1 MIDLTDKKRQLSN
14 FKAVMFDKTLSMFD
28 WEGLPESLP
37 EVELEK
43 LLQLNG
49 FAVIAKYEGKLYAFD
64 AGFKGQNVY
73 NRPTH
78 AIISNPALN
87 FNATL
92 ELDKDCVLVK
102 NDDMQKGLTS
112 VYDKYGQLLIE
123 NEITMLINDYNK
135 RIPFTIS
142 ASDDATIA
150 SAKAYLQKIID
161 GSIGVIG
168 ENKLFKS
175 LNINQAATT
184 SVTDFAD
191 LYGYHQFLT
200 AELNNLI
207 GLATNNN
214 MKRER
219 LTTNEIEVNK
229 NASYPFTDNMLRN
242 RQTAVDKINELFGT
256 DIKVEYSSIWRSN
269 NEGTDNSTNN
279 DSDHDQSDPGS
290 FAEST
295 EVATQPEQSDQ
306 PTNITQPN
314 IEPDNQQ
321 VTGSVKDDDNDDHD
335 KQHENERETDR
346 DSDNR
351 VDDDDDKKGGAK

>member
-14 FKAVMFDKTLSMFD
+14 FKAVMFDKTLSMFVWD
-28 WEGLPESLP
+28 GLPGSLP
-37 EVELEK
+37 AVELEK

-49 FAVIAKYEGKLYAFD
+49 FAVIAKYKGELYAFN

-92 ELDKDCVLVK
+92 ELDKDCVLIK
-102 NDDMQKGLTS
+102 NDDMQQGLTK
-112 VYDKYGQLLIE
+112 VYDKYGQMLIE

-175 LNINQAATT
+175 LNINQAAAT

-242 RQTAVDKINELFGT
+242 RQTAVDKINELFDT
-256 DIKVEYSSIWRSN
+256 DIKVNYSSIWGST
-269 NEGTDNSTNN
+269 NEGIDITTDN
-279 DSDHDQSDPGS
+279 DRDHDQSDTGS
-290 FAEST
+290 VTEST
-295 EVATQPEQSDQ
+295 EGTTQSEPSDQ
-306 PTNITQPN
+306 PTNITQP
-314 IEPDNQQ
+314 ETESDNQQ
-321 VTGSVKDDDNDDHD
+321 VTGTLKDDTNANTEQPTD
-335 KQHENERETDR
+335 ERENGS

-351 VDDDDDKKGGAK
+351 VDDDDDKKGGVK

>member
-14 FKAVMFDKTLSMFD
+14 FKAIMFDKTLSMFV
-28 WEGLPESLP
+28 WNGLPDSIP
-37 EVELEK
+37 AVELEK

-78 AIISNPALN
+78 AIINNPALH
-87 FNATL
+87 FSATL
-92 ELDKDCVLVK
+92 EIDKDCVLIK

-142 ASDDATIA
+142 ASDDTTIA
-150 SAKAYLQKIID
+150 SAKTYLQKIID

-242 RQTAVDKINELFGT
+242 RQTAVDKINKLFDT
-256 DIKVEYSSIWRSN
+256 DIKVEYSSIWGST
-269 NEGTDNSTNN
+269 NEGTGITNN
-279 DSDHDQSDPGS
+279 NGSGHDQSDTGS

-295 EVATQPEQSDQ
+295 EGATQSEPSDQ
-306 PTNITQPN
+306 PTNITQPKAKS
-314 IEPDNQQ
+314 DNRQ
-321 VTGSVKDDDNDDHD
+321 VTGSLKDDSNADTEQLTD
-335 KQHENERETDR
+335 ERETDR
-346 DSDNR
+346 DTTNSDN
-351 VDDDDDKKGGAK
+351 DDDDKRR

>member
-14 FKAVMFDKTLSMFD
+14 FKAIMFDKTLSMFVWD
-28 WEGLPESLP
+28 GLPDSLP
-37 EVELEK
+37 AVELEK

-49 FAVIAKYEGKLYAFD
+49 FAVIAKYKGDLYAFD
-64 AGFKGQNVY
+64 AGFKGQNAY

-92 ELDKDCVLVK
+92 ELDKDCVLIK

-175 LNINQAATT
+175 LNINQASTT
-184 SVTDFAD
+184 SVTDFSD

-242 RQTAVDKINELFGT
+242 RQTAVDKINKLFDT
-256 DIKVEYSSIWRSN
+256 DIKVEYSSIWGSN
-269 NEGTDNSTNN
+269 NGDSNSGDNVGSA
-279 DSDHDQSDPGS
+279 DQSDSGS
-290 FAEST
+290 ITEST
-295 EVATQPEQSDQ
+295 ESATQSEQSDKPIDQ
-306 PTNITQPN
+306 PQPE
-314 IEPDNQQ
+314 IEPDHKQ
-321 VTGSVKDDDNDDHD
+321 VTGSLSNDDNATDQ
-335 KQHENERETDR
+335 QHENERETDR
-346 DSDNR
+346 DSDNGT
-351 VDDDDDKKGGAK
+351 DDDDDKKR

>member
-37 EVELEK
+37 GVELEK

-78 AIISNPALN
+78 AIISNPALK

-92 ELDKDCVLVK
+92 ELDKDCVLIK
-102 NDDMQKGLTS
+102 NDDMQQGLTKI
-112 VYDKYGQLLIE
+112 YDKYGQMLIE

-175 LNINQAATT
+175 LNINQASTT

-242 RQTAVDKINELFGT
+242 RQSAVDKINKLFDT
-256 DIKVEYSSIWRSN
+256 DIKVEYSSIWGST
-269 NEGTDNSTNN
+269 NEETDITNNN
-279 DSDHDQSDPGS
+279 DSDHDQSDTGS

-295 EVATQPEQSDQ
+295 EGVTQSEPSDQ
-306 PTNITQPN
+306 PTNNTQPK
-314 IEPDNQQ
+314 IEPDNRQA
-321 VTGSVKDDDNDDHD
+321 TGSVKDDDNANDQ
-335 KQHENERETDR
+335 QHENERETDR

-351 VDDDDDKKGGAK
+351 VDDDDDKKGGEK

>member
-1 MIDLTDKKRQLSN
+1 MIDLTDKKRQLSS
-14 FKAVMFDKTLSMFD
+14 FKAIMFDKTLSMFD
-28 WEGLPESLP
+28 WDGLPGTLP
-37 EVELEK
+37 AVELEK

-49 FAVIAKYEGKLYAFD
+49 FAVIAKYQGDLYAFD
-64 AGFKGQNVY
+64 AGFKGQNAY

-78 AIISNPALN
+78 AIINNPALK

-92 ELDKDCVLVK
+92 ELDKDCVLIK

-112 VYDKYGQLLIE
+112 VYDKYGQMLIE

-142 ASDDATIA
+142 ASDDSTIA

-229 NASYPFTDNMLRN
+229 NASYPFTDNMLKN
-242 RQTAVDKINELFGT
+242 RKTAVDKINKLFDT
-256 DIKVEYSSIWRSN
+256 DIKVEYSSIWGSN
-269 NEGTDNSTNN
+269 NANVDSSNN
-279 DSDHDQSDPGS
+279 GSDFDQSDTGS

-295 EVATQPEQSDQ
+295 EGATQSEPSDQ
-306 PTNITQPN
+306 PTNITQPK
-314 IEPDNQQ
+314 IESDNQQ
-321 VTGSVKDDDNDDHD
+321 VTGSVKDDSNANTEQPTD
-335 KQHENERETDR
+335 ERENSSN
-346 DSDNR
+346 SDNR
-351 VDDDDDKKGGAK
+351 VDDDDDKKGGEK

>member
-37 EVELEK
+37 GVELEK

-64 AGFKGQNVY
+64 AGFKGQNAY

-78 AIISNPALN
+78 AIINNPALH
-87 FNATL
+87 FSATL
-92 ELDKDCVLVK
+92 EIDKDCVLIK
-102 NDDMQKGLTS
+102 NDDMQQGLTK
-112 VYDKYGQLLIE
+112 VYDKYGQMLIE

-242 RQTAVDKINELFGT
+242 RQTAVDKINKLFDT
-256 DIKVEYSSIWRSN
+256 DINVEFSSIWGST
-269 NEGTDNSTNN
+269 NERINSTADN
-279 DSDHDQSDPGS
+279 DSDHDQPDSGS
-290 FAEST
+290 FAES
-295 EVATQPEQSDQ
+295 EESVTQSEQSDKPVDQ
-306 PTNITQPN
+306 PQSKV
-314 IEPDNQQ
+314 ESDNQQ
-321 VTGSVKDDDNDDHD
+321 ATGTLKDDTNANTEQPTD
-335 KQHENERETDR
+335 ERENSS

-351 VDDDDDKKGGAK
+351 DNDDDDKKGGAK

>member
-37 EVELEK
+37 AVELEK

-49 FAVIAKYEGKLYAFD
+49 FAVIAEYEGKLYAFN

-78 AIISNPALN
+78 AIINNPALH
-87 FNATL
+87 FSATL
-92 ELDKDCVLVK
+92 ELDKDCVLIK
-102 NDDMQKGLTS
+102 NDDMQQGLTR
-112 VYDKYGQLLIE
+112 VYDKYGQMLIE

-142 ASDDATIA
+142 ASDDSTIA

-175 LNINQAATT
+175 LNINQASTT

-242 RQTAVDKINELFGT
+242 RQTAVDKINELFDT
-256 DIKVEYSSIWRSN
+256 DIKVEYSSIWGSN
-269 NEGTDNSTNN
+269 NGAVDSSNN
-279 DSDHDQSDPGS
+279 DSDSNQSDSGS

-295 EVATQPEQSDQ
+295 EGPTQSEQGNQSTNQ
-306 PTNITQPN
+306 PQPK

-321 VTGSVKDDDNDDHD
+321 VTGNVDNVDDNHD
-335 KQHENERETDR
+335 KQHENERKTDR
-346 DSDNR
+346 DTTNSDN
-351 VDDDDDKKGGAK
+351 DDDDKKGGEK

>member
-14 FKAVMFDKTLSMFD
+14 FKAVMFDKTLTMFD

-37 EVELEK
+37 AVELEK

-78 AIISNPALN
+78 AIINNPALH
-87 FNATL
+87 FSATL
-92 ELDKDCVLVK
+92 ELDKDCVLIK
-102 NDDMQKGLTS
+102 NDDMQQGLTK

-242 RQTAVDKINELFGT
+242 RQTAVTKINELFDT
-256 DIKVEYSSIWRSN
+256 DIKVEYSSIWGSN
-269 NEGTDNSTNN
+269 NGNVDSSNN
-279 DSDHDQSDPGS
+279 DSDSNQSDSGS

-295 EVATQPEQSDQ
+295 ESATQSEPSDK
-306 PTNITQPN
+306 PTNQPQPKA
-314 IEPDNQQ
+314 EPDNQQ
-321 VTGSVKDDDNDDHD
+321 VTGTLKDATNSDTEQPTD
-335 KQHENERETDR
+335 KRETDR
-346 DSDNR
+346 DSVNR
-351 VDDDDDKKGGAK
+351 VDDDDDKKGGEK

>member
-1 MIDLTDKKRQLSN
+1 MIDLTDKKRQLSS
-14 FKAVMFDKTLSMFD
+14 FKAIMFDKTLSMFD
-28 WEGLPESLP
+28 WDGLPDSLP
-37 EVELEK
+37 AVELEK

-49 FAVIAKYEGKLYAFD
+49 FAVIAKYEGELYAFD
-64 AGFKGQNVY
+64 AGFKGQNAY

-78 AIISNPALN
+78 AIISNPALH

-92 ELDKDCVLVK
+92 ELDKDCVLIK

-175 LNINQAATT
+175 LNINQASTT

-229 NASYPFTDNMLRN
+229 NASYPFTDNMLKN
-242 RQTAVDKINELFGT
+242 RKSAVDKINKLFDT
-256 DIKVEYSSIWRSN
+256 DINVEFSSIWGST
-269 NEGTDNSTNN
+269 NEGIDSTTDS
-279 DSDHDQSDPGS
+279 DSDHDQSDTGS
-290 FAEST
+290 ATKST
-295 EVATQPEQSDQ
+295 ESVTQSEPSDQ
-306 PTNITQPN
+306 PTNITQPKV
-314 IEPDNQQ
+314 EPDNQQ
-321 VTGSVKDDDNDDHD
+321 VTGSLKDDDNADTEQPTD
-335 KQHENERETDR
+335 ERENDS

-351 VDDDDDKKGGAK
+351 VDDDDDKKGGEK

>member
-1 MIDLTDKKRQLSN
+1 MIDLTDKKHQLSN
-14 FKAVMFDKTLSMFD
+14 FKAVMFDKTLSMFE

-37 EVELEK
+37 GVELEK

-49 FAVIAKYEGKLYAFD
+49 FAVIAKYQGDLYAFD
-64 AGFKGQNVY
+64 AGFKGQNAY

-92 ELDKDCVLVK
+92 ELDKDCVLIK
-102 NDDMQKGLTS
+102 NDDMQQGLTK

-142 ASDDATIA
+142 ASDDSTIA
-150 SAKAYLQKIID
+150 SAKSYLQKIIE

-175 LNINQAATT
+175 LNINQASTT

-191 LYGYHQFLT
+191 LYGYQQFLT

-229 NASYPFTDNMLRN
+229 NASYPFTDNMLKN
-242 RQTAVDKINELFGT
+242 RKTAVDKINKLFDT
-256 DIKVEYSSIWRSN
+256 DIKVEYSSIWGST
-269 NEGTDNSTNN
+269 NEGIDITNN
-279 DSDHDQSDPGS
+279 NGS
-290 FAEST
+290 VTEST
-295 EVATQPEQSDQ
+295 EGVTQSESSDQ
-306 PTNITQPN
+306 PTNQPQPKV
-314 IEPDNQQ
+314 ESDNRQ
-321 VTGSVKDDDNDDHD
+321 VTGSLDDGDNANDQ
-335 KQHENERETDR
+335 QHENERETDR
-346 DSDNR
+346 DTTNSDN
-351 VDDDDDKKGGAK
+351 DDDDKKGGEK

>member
-14 FKAVMFDKTLSMFD
+14 FKAVMFDKTLSMFE

-78 AIISNPALN
+78 AIINNPALK

-92 ELDKDCVLVK
+92 ELDKECVLIK
-102 NDDMQKGLTS
+102 NDDMQQGLTK
-112 VYDKYGQLLIE
+112 VYDKYGQMLIE

-142 ASDDATIA
+142 ASDDSTIA
-150 SAKAYLQKIID
+150 SAKAYLQKIIE

-175 LNINQAATT
+175 LNINQASTT

-229 NASYPFTDNMLRN
+229 NASYPFTDNMLKN
-242 RQTAVDKINELFGT
+242 RQTAVDKINKLFDT
-256 DIKVEYSSIWRSN
+256 DINVKFSSIWGST
-269 NEGTDNSTNN
+269 NEGTDITNN
-279 DSDHDQSDPGS
+279 NGSDHDQSDSGS

-295 EVATQPEQSDQ
+295 EGVTQPKPSDQ
-306 PTNITQPN
+306 STNFTQPKT
-314 IEPDNQQ
+314 EPDNRQA
-321 VTGSVKDDDNDDHD
+321 TGSVKDDANATDQ
-335 KQHENERETDR
+335 QHENKRETDR
-346 DSDNR
+346 DTTNSVN
-351 VDDDDDKKGGAK
+351 DDDDKKGGEK

>member
-14 FKAVMFDKTLSMFD
+14 FKAVMFDKTLSMFV

-92 ELDKDCVLVK
+92 EIDKDCVLIK
-102 NDDMQKGLTS
+102 NDDMQQGLTR

-142 ASDDATIA
+142 ASDDATIV

-256 DIKVEYSSIWRSN
+256 DIKVEYSSIWGSN
-269 NEGTDNSTNN
+269 NGTVDSSNN
-279 DSDHDQSDPGS
+279 DSDSNQSDSGS
-290 FAEST
+290 FAESA
-295 EVATQPEQSDQ
+295 ESVTQSEQGNQSTNQ
-306 PTNITQPN
+306 PQPK
-314 IEPDNQQ
+314 IEPDNRQA
-321 VTGSVKDDDNDDHD
+321 TGSVKDDDNATNQ
-335 KQHENERETDR
+335 QHENDRETDR
-346 DSDNR
+346 DNDNR
-351 VDDDDDKKGGAK
+351 VDDDDDKKGGEK

>member
-14 FKAVMFDKTLSMFD
+14 FKAIMFDKTLSMFD
-28 WEGLPESLP
+28 WDGLPDSLP
-37 EVELEK
+37 AVELEK

-49 FAVIAKYEGKLYAFD
+49 FAVIAKYEGKLYAFN

-73 NRPTH
+73 GKPTH
-78 AIISNPALN
+78 AIISNPALH

-92 ELDKDCVLVK
+92 ELDKDCVLIK
-102 NDDMQKGLTS
+102 NDDMQKGLTG

-150 SAKAYLQKIID
+150 SAKTYLQKIID

-242 RQTAVDKINELFGT
+242 RQTAVDKINKLFDT
-256 DIKVEYSSIWRSN
+256 DINVEFSSIWGSN
-269 NEGTDNSTNN
+269 NGDSNSGDNVGSA
-279 DSDHDQSDPGS
+279 DQSDSGS
-290 FAEST
+290 FTEST
-295 EVATQPEQSDQ
+295 ESVAQSEQSDKPVDQ
-306 PTNITQPN
+306 PQPE
-314 IEPDNQQ
+314 IKPDNQQ
-321 VTGSVKDDDNDDHD
+321 VTGSLKNDSNADTEQPTD
-335 KQHENERETDR
+335 ERETDS
-346 DSDNR
+346 DSDNGT
-351 VDDDDDKKGGAK
+351 DDDDDKKGGAK

>member
-49 FAVIAKYEGKLYAFD
+49 FAVIAKYEGKLYAFN
-64 AGFKGQNVY
+64 AGFKGQNAY

-92 ELDKDCVLVK
+92 ELDKDCVLIK

-112 VYDKYGQLLIE
+112 VYDKYGQMLIE

-142 ASDDATIA
+142 ASDDSTIA

-175 LNINQAATT
+175 LNINQASTT

-229 NASYPFTDNMLRN
+229 NASYPFTDNMLKN
-242 RQTAVDKINELFGT
+242 RQTAVDKINKMFGT
-256 DIKVEYSSIWRSN
+256 GIKVEYSSIWGST
-269 NEGTDNSTNN
+269 NEGIDSTTDN
-279 DSDHDQSDPGS
+279 DSDHDQSDSGS
-290 FAEST
+290 ITEST
-295 EVATQPEQSDQ
+295 ESATQSEQSDKPVDQ
-306 PTNITQPN
+306 PQS
-314 IEPDNQQ
+314 EVESDNQQ
-321 VTGSVKDDDNDDHD
+321 VTGTLKDDDNATDQ
-335 KQHENERETDR
+335 QHENDRETDR
-346 DSDNR
+346 DNDNR
-351 VDDDDDKKGGAK
+351 DNDDDDKKGGEK

>member
-14 FKAVMFDKTLSMFD
+14 FKAIMFDKTLSMFD
-28 WEGLPESLP
+28 WDGLPDSLP
-37 EVELEK
+37 AVELEK

-49 FAVIAKYEGKLYAFD
+49 FAVIAKYEGELYAFD
-64 AGFKGQNVY
+64 AGFKGQNAY

-78 AIISNPALN
+78 AIINNPALK

-92 ELDKDCVLVK
+92 ELDKDCVLIK
-102 NDDMQKGLTS
+102 NDDMQQGLTR

-175 LNINQAATT
+175 LNINQASTT

-191 LYGYHQFLT
+191 LYGYHQFLI

-242 RQTAVDKINELFGT
+242 RQTAVDKINKLFDT
-256 DIKVEYSSIWRSN
+256 DIKVEYSSIW
-269 NEGTDNSTNN
+269 GSTNERIDSAVGS
-279 DSDHDQSDPGS
+279 DSDHDQSDTGS
-290 FAEST
+290 VAEST
-295 EVATQPEQSDQ
+295 ESVAQSEPSDQ
-306 PTNITQPN
+306 PTNLTQPK
-314 IEPDNQQ
+314 IEPDNRQA
-321 VTGSVKDDDNDDHD
+321 TGVVEDDDNVND
-335 KQHENERETDR
+335 QQYENNRETDR
-346 DSDNR
+346 DTTNSDN
-351 VDDDDDKKGGAK
+351 DDDDKKGGEKR

>member
-14 FKAVMFDKTLSMFD
+14 FKAIMFDKTLSMFVWD
-28 WEGLPESLP
+28 GLPDSLP
-37 EVELEK
+37 AVELEK

-49 FAVIAKYEGKLYAFD
+49 FAVIAKYKGNLYAFD
-64 AGFKGQNVY
+64 AGFKGQNAY

-92 ELDKDCVLVK
+92 ELDKDCVLIK

-150 SAKAYLQKIID
+150 SAKTYLQKIID

-175 LNINQAATT
+175 LNINQASTT

-229 NASYPFTDNMLRN
+229 NASYPFTDNMLKN
-242 RQTAVDKINELFGT
+242 RQTAVDKINKLFDT
-256 DIKVEYSSIWRSN
+256 DIKVEYSSIWGSN
-269 NEGTDNSTNN
+269 NGDSNSGDNVGSA
-279 DSDHDQSDPGS
+279 DQSDSGS
-290 FAEST
+290 ITEST
-295 EVATQPEQSDQ
+295 EGVTQSEPSDQ
-306 PTNITQPN
+306 PTNITQPET
-314 IEPDNQQ
+314 EPDNQQ
-321 VTGSVKDDDNDDHD
+321 VTGSLKDDSNADTE
-335 KQHENERETDR
+335 QPTGERENDS

-351 VDDDDDKKGGAK
+351 VDDDDDKKGGEK

>member
-14 FKAVMFDKTLSMFD
+14 FKAIMFDKTLSMFD
-28 WEGLPESLP
+28 WDGLPDSLP
-37 EVELEK
+37 AVELEK

-49 FAVIAKYEGKLYAFD
+49 FAVIAKYKGDLYAFD
-64 AGFKGQNVY
+64 AGFKGQNAY

-78 AIISNPALN
+78 AIISNPALQ

-92 ELDKDCVLVK
+92 ELDKDCVLIK

-175 LNINQAATT
+175 LNINQASTT

-229 NASYPFTDNMLRN
+229 NASYPFTDNMLKN
-242 RQTAVDKINELFGT
+242 RQTAVDKINKLFDT
-256 DIKVEYSSIWRSN
+256 DIKVEYSSIWGSN
-269 NEGTDNSTNN
+269 NGDSNSGDNV
-279 DSDHDQSDPGS
+279 DSADQSDSGS
-290 FAEST
+290 ITEST
-295 EVATQPEQSDQ
+295 ESATQSEPSDKPIDQ
-306 PTNITQPN
+306 PQPE
-314 IEPDNQQ
+314 IKPDNQQ
-321 VTGSVKDDDNDDHD
+321 VTGSLSNDDNATDQ
-335 KQHENERETDR
+335 QHENERETDR
-346 DSDNR
+346 DSDNGT
-351 VDDDDDKKGGAK
+351 DDDDDKKGGEK

>member
-49 FAVIAKYEGKLYAFD
+49 FAVIAKYKGDLYAFD
-64 AGFKGQNVY
+64 AGFKGQNAY

-78 AIISNPALN
+78 AIISNPALQ

-92 ELDKDCVLVK
+92 ELDKDCVLIK
-102 NDDMQKGLTS
+102 NDDMQQGLTK
-112 VYDKYGQLLIE
+112 VYDKYGQMLIE

-175 LNINQAATT
+175 LNINQASTT

-229 NASYPFTDNMLRN
+229 NASYPFTDNMLKN
-242 RQTAVDKINELFGT
+242 RQTAVDKINKLFDT
-256 DIKVEYSSIWRSN
+256 DIKVEYSSIWGSN
-269 NEGTDNSTNN
+269 NGDSNSGNN
-279 DSDHDQSDPGS
+279 VVSADQSDSGS
-290 FAEST
+290 ITESAES
-295 EVATQPEQSDQ
+295 VTQSEQSDKPIDQ
-306 PTNITQPN
+306 PQPET
-314 IEPDNQQ
+314 EPDHKQ
-321 VTGSVKDDDNDDHD
+321 VTGTLKDDTNADTEQPTD
-335 KQHENERETDR
+335 ERENSS

-351 VDDDDDKKGGAK
+351 ADDDDDKKGGAK

>member
-14 FKAVMFDKTLSMFD
+14 FKAIMFDKTLSMFD
-28 WEGLPESLP
+28 WDGLPDSLP
-37 EVELEK
+37 AVELEK

-49 FAVIAKYEGKLYAFD
+49 FAVIAKYEGKLYAFN

-73 NRPTH
+73 GKPTH
-78 AIISNPALN
+78 AIISNPALH

-92 ELDKDCVLVK
+92 ELDKDCVLIK
-102 NDDMQKGLTS
+102 NDDMQKGLTG

-150 SAKAYLQKIID
+150 SAKTYLQKIID

-242 RQTAVDKINELFGT
+242 RQTAVDKINKLFDT
-256 DIKVEYSSIWRSN
+256 DINVEFSSIWGSN
-269 NEGTDNSTNN
+269 NGDSNSGDNVGSA
-279 DSDHDQSDPGS
+279 DQSDSGS
-290 FAEST
+290 FTEST
-295 EVATQPEQSDQ
+295 ESVTQSEQSDKPVDQ
-306 PTNITQPN
+306 PQPE
-314 IEPDNQQ
+314 IKPDNQQ
-321 VTGSVKDDDNDDHD
+321 VTGSLKNDSNADTEQPTD
-335 KQHENERETDR
+335 ERETDS
-346 DSDNR
+346 DSDNGT
-351 VDDDDDKKGGAK
+351 DDDDDKKGGAK

>member
-28 WEGLPESLP
+28 WVGLPETLP
-37 EVELEK
+37 AVELEK

-49 FAVIAKYEGKLYAFD
+49 FAVIAKYQGDLYAFN
-64 AGFKGQNVY
+64 AGFKGQNAY

-92 ELDKDCVLVK
+92 ELDKDCVLIK

-112 VYDKYGQLLIE
+112 VYDKYGQMLIE

-142 ASDDATIA
+142 ASDDSTIA

-242 RQTAVDKINELFGT
+242 RQTAVNKINELFDT
-256 DIKVEYSSIWRSN
+256 DIKVEYSSIWGTN
-269 NEGTDNSTNN
+269 NGIVDSSNN
-279 DSDHDQSDPGS
+279 DSDFNQSDTGS
-290 FAEST
+290 FTESEKGT
-295 EVATQPEQSDQ
+295 TQSEPSDQ
-306 PTNITQPN
+306 PTNIAQPK
-314 IEPDNQQ
+314 IEPDNRQAAG
-321 VTGSVKDDDNDDHD
+321 TLKDDTNANTEQPTD
-335 KQHENERETDR
+335 KRENAS

-351 VDDDDDKKGGAK
+351 VDDDDDKKGGEK

>member
-1 MIDLTDKKRQLSN
+1 MIDLTDKKRQLSS
-14 FKAVMFDKTLSMFD
+14 FKAIMFDKTLSMFD
-28 WEGLPESLP
+28 WDGLPGTLP
-37 EVELEK
+37 AVELEK

-49 FAVIAKYEGKLYAFD
+49 FAVIAKYQGDLYAFN

-92 ELDKDCVLVK
+92 ELDKDCVLIK

-112 VYDKYGQLLIE
+112 VYDKYGQMLIE

-142 ASDDATIA
+142 ASDDSTIA

-175 LNINQAATT
+175 LNINQASTT

-242 RQTAVDKINELFGT
+242 RQTAVDKINKMFGT
-256 DIKVEYSSIWRSN
+256 DIKVEYSSIWGST
-269 NEGTDNSTNN
+269 NEGIDSTTDN
-279 DSDHDQSDPGS
+279 DSDHDQPDSGS
-290 FAEST
+290 FAESEKGT
-295 EVATQPEQSDQ
+295 TQSEQSNQ
-306 PTNITQPN
+306 SANITQP
-314 IEPDNQQ
+314 ETESDNQQ
-321 VTGSVKDDDNDDHD
+321 VTGTLKDDTNANTEQPTD
-335 KQHENERETDR
+335 KRETSS

-351 VDDDDDKKGGAK
+351 VDDDDDKKGGEK

>member
-78 AIISNPALN
+78 AIINNPALH
-87 FNATL
+87 FSATL
-92 ELDKDCVLVK
+92 ELDKDCVLIK
-102 NDDMQKGLTS
+102 NDDMQQGLTK
-112 VYDKYGQLLIE
+112 VYDKYGQMLIE

-175 LNINQAATT
+175 LNINQASTT

-242 RQTAVDKINELFGT
+242 RKSAVDKINKLFDT
-256 DIKVEYSSIWRSN
+256 DIKVEYSSIWGSN
-269 NEGTDNSTNN
+269 NGDSNSGDNVGSA
-279 DSDHDQSDPGS
+279 DQSDSGS
-290 FAEST
+290 ITEST
-295 EVATQPEQSDQ
+295 ESATQSEPSDKPIDQ
-306 PTNITQPN
+306 PQPET
-314 IEPDNQQ
+314 EPDNQQ
-321 VTGSVKDDDNDDHD
+321 VTGSLKDDSNADTEQPTD
-335 KQHENERETDR
+335 ERENPS
-346 DSDNR
+346 DSDNGT
-351 VDDDDDKKGGAK
+351 DDDDDKKGGAK

>member
-1 MIDLTDKKRQLSN
+1 MINLTDKKRQLSN
-14 FKAVMFDKTLSMFD
+14 FKAIMFDKTLSMFD
-28 WEGLPESLP
+28 WDGLPNTLP
-37 EVELEK
+37 AVELEK

-49 FAVIAKYEGKLYAFD
+49 FAVIAKYKGDLYAFNAD
-64 AGFKGQNVY
+64 FKGQNAY

-78 AIISNPALN
+78 AIISNPALK

-92 ELDKDCVLVK
+92 ELDKDCVLIQ

-142 ASDDATIA
+142 ASDDSTIA
-150 SAKAYLQKIID
+150 SAKAYLQKIIE

-175 LNINQAATT
+175 LNINQASTT

-242 RQTAVDKINELFGT
+242 RQTAVDKINKMFGT
-256 DIKVEYSSIWRSN
+256 DIKVEYSSIWGST
-269 NEGTDNSTNN
+269 NEGTDITNN
-279 DSDHDQSDPGS
+279 NGSDHDQSDTGS

-295 EVATQPEQSDQ
+295 EGATQSEPSDQ
-306 PTNITQPN
+306 PTNITQPK
-314 IEPDNQQ
+314 IEPDNRQD
-321 VTGSVKDDDNDDHD
+321 TGSVKDDDDTNQ
-335 KQHENERETDR
+335 QHENERETDR
-346 DSDNR
+346 DTTNSDN
-351 VDDDDDKKGGAK
+351 DDDNKKGGKK

>member
-14 FKAVMFDKTLSMFD
+14 FKAIMFDKTLSMFD
-28 WEGLPESLP
+28 WDGLPDTLP
-37 EVELEK
+37 AVELEK

-49 FAVIAKYEGKLYAFD
+49 FAVIAEYQGDLYAFN
-64 AGFKGQNVY
+64 AGFKGQNAY

-78 AIISNPALN
+78 AIISNPALK

-92 ELDKDCVLVK
+92 ELDKDCVLIQ

-142 ASDDATIA
+142 ASDDSTIA
-150 SAKAYLQKIID
+150 SAKAYLQKIIE

-175 LNINQAATT
+175 LNMNQASTT

-229 NASYPFTDNMLRN
+229 NASYPFTDNMLKN
-242 RQTAVDKINELFGT
+242 RQTAVDKINKMFGT
-256 DIKVEYSSIWRSN
+256 DIKVEYSSIWGST
-269 NEGTDNSTNN
+269 NEGTDNATEN
-279 DSDHDQSDPGS
+279 DSDHDQPDSGS
-290 FAEST
+290 FAESEESVTQSEPSDKPADQPQSKVESDNQQATGTLKDDTNANT
-295 EVATQPEQSDQ
+295 EQ
-306 PTNITQPN
+306 PTN
-314 IEPDNQQ
+314 
-321 VTGSVKDDDNDDHD
+321 
-335 KQHENERETDR
+335 ERENPS

-351 VDDDDDKKGGAK
+351 SDDDDDKKGGEK

>member
-37 EVELEK
+37 AVELEK

-92 ELDKDCVLVK
+92 ELDKDCVLIK
-102 NDDMQKGLTS
+102 NDDMQQGLTKI
-112 VYDKYGQLLIE
+112 YDKYGQMLIE

-142 ASDDATIA
+142 ASDDSTIA

-161 GSIGVIG
+161 GSLGVIG

-242 RQTAVDKINELFGT
+242 RQTAVDKINKLFDT
-256 DIKVEYSSIWRSN
+256 DIKVEYSSIWGST
-269 NEGTDNSTNN
+269 NEGTGITNN
-279 DSDHDQSDPGS
+279 HGSDHDQSDSGS

-295 EVATQPEQSDQ
+295 EGVTQSEPSDK
-306 PTNITQPN
+306 PTNITQPK
-314 IEPDNQQ
+314 IEPDNRQA
-321 VTGSVKDDDNDDHD
+321 TGSVNNVDDDSD
-335 KQHENERETDR
+335 KQHENDRETDR
-346 DSDNR
+346 DTTNSDN
-351 VDDDDDKKGGAK
+351 DDDDKKGGEK

>member
-14 FKAVMFDKTLSMFD
+14 FKAIMFDKTLSMFD
-28 WEGLPESLP
+28 WDGLPDSLP
-37 EVELEK
+37 AVELEK

-49 FAVIAKYEGKLYAFD
+49 FAVIAKYEGNLYAFD
-64 AGFKGQNVY
+64 AGFKGQNAY

-78 AIISNPALN
+78 AIINNPALK

-92 ELDKDCVLVK
+92 ELDKDCVLIK

-150 SAKAYLQKIID
+150 SAKAYLHKIID

-175 LNINQAATT
+175 LNINQASTT

-229 NASYPFTDNMLRN
+229 NASYPFTDNMLKN
-242 RQTAVDKINELFGT
+242 RQTAVDKINKMFDT
-256 DIKVEYSSIWRSN
+256 DIKVEYSSIWGSN
-269 NEGTDNSTNN
+269 NGDSNSGNN
-279 DSDHDQSDPGS
+279 VGSADQSDTGS
-290 FAEST
+290 FTEST
-295 EVATQPEQSDQ
+295 ESAAQSEQSDKPTDQ
-306 PTNITQPN
+306 PQPE
-314 IEPDNQQ
+314 IKPDNQQ
-321 VTGSVKDDDNDDHD
+321 VKGSLKDDSNADTEQPTD
-335 KQHENERETDR
+335 ERENDS

>member
-14 FKAVMFDKTLSMFD
+14 FKAIMFDKTLSMFD

-37 EVELEK
+37 GVELEK

-49 FAVIAKYEGKLYAFD
+49 FAVIAKYKGDLYAFD
-64 AGFKGQNVY
+64 AGFKGQNAY

-78 AIISNPALN
+78 AIISNPALH

-92 ELDKDCVLVK
+92 ELDKDCVLIK

-175 LNINQAATT
+175 LNINQASTT

-242 RQTAVDKINELFGT
+242 RKNAVNKINELFDT
-256 DIKVEYSSIWRSN
+256 DIKVEYSSIWGSN
-269 NEGTDNSTNN
+269 NANVDSSNN
-279 DSDHDQSDPGS
+279 DSDSNQSDFGS

-295 EVATQPEQSDQ
+295 ESATQSEPSDKPVDQ
-306 PTNITQPN
+306 PQP
-314 IEPDNQQ
+314 EVKPDNQQ
-321 VTGSVKDDDNDDHD
+321 VTGSLKDASNADTEQPTD
-335 KQHENERETDR
+335 ERENDS

-351 VDDDDDKKGGAK
+351 VDDDDDKKGGEK

>member
-1 MIDLTDKKRQLSN
+1 MIGLTDKKRQLSN

-28 WEGLPESLP
+28 WDGLPDTLP
-37 EVELEK
+37 AVELEK

-49 FAVIAKYEGKLYAFD
+49 FAVIAKYQGNLYAFD
-64 AGFKGQNVY
+64 AGFKGQNAY

-78 AIISNPALN
+78 AIISNPALK

-92 ELDKDCVLVK
+92 KLDKDCVLIK
-102 NDDMQKGLTS
+102 NDDMQQGLTK

-175 LNINQAATT
+175 LNINQASTT

-191 LYGYHQFLT
+191 LYGYHQFLA

-219 LTTNEIEVNK
+219 LTTNEIEINK

-242 RQTAVDKINELFGT
+242 RQTAVDKINKLFDT
-256 DIKVEYSSIWRSN
+256 DIKVEYSSIWGSN
-269 NEGTDNSTNN
+269 NGNADSSNN
-279 DSDHDQSDPGS
+279 DSDSDQSDTGS
-290 FAEST
+290 FTEST
-295 EVATQPEQSDQ
+295 KSAAQSKPSDQ
-306 PTNITQPN
+306 PVDLTQPK

-321 VTGSVKDDDNDDHD
+321 VTGSVKDDDNVNDQ
-335 KQHENERETDR
+335 QHENDRETDR
-346 DSDNR
+346 GTTNS
-351 VDDDDDKKGGAK
+351 VDDDDDKKGGEK

>member
-14 FKAVMFDKTLSMFD
+14 FKAIMFDKTLSMFD
-28 WEGLPESLP
+28 WEGLPDSLP
-37 EVELEK
+37 AVELEK

-64 AGFKGQNVY
+64 AGFKGQNAY

-78 AIISNPALN
+78 AIISNPALQ

-92 ELDKDCVLVK
+92 ELDKDCVLIK

-150 SAKAYLQKIID
+150 SAKTYLQKIID

-175 LNINQAATT
+175 LNINQASTT

-229 NASYPFTDNMLRN
+229 NASYPFTDNMLKN
-242 RQTAVDKINELFGT
+242 RQTAVDKINKLFDT
-256 DIKVEYSSIWRSN
+256 DIKVEYSSIWGSN
-269 NEGTDNSTNN
+269 NGDSNSGDNVGSA
-279 DSDHDQSDPGS
+279 DQSDSGS
-290 FAEST
+290 ITEST
-295 EVATQPEQSDQ
+295 ESATQSEQSDQ
-306 PTNITQPN
+306 PIDQPQPE
-314 IEPDNQQ
+314 IKPDNQQ
-321 VTGSVKDDDNDDHD
+321 VTGSLSNDDNATDQ
-335 KQHENERETDR
+335 QHENERETDR
-346 DSDNR
+346 DSDNGT
-351 VDDDDDKKGGAK
+351 DDDDDKKGGAK

>member
-49 FAVIAKYEGKLYAFD
+49 FAVIAKYHGDLYAFD
-64 AGFKGQNVY
+64 AGFKGQNAY

-78 AIISNPALN
+78 AIINNPALH
-87 FNATL
+87 FSATL
-92 ELDKDCVLVK
+92 EIDKDCVLIK
-102 NDDMQKGLTS
+102 NDDMQQGLTR

-175 LNINQAATT
+175 LNINQASTT

-242 RQTAVDKINELFGT
+242 RQTAVDKINKLFDT
-256 DIKVEYSSIWRSN
+256 DIKVEYSSIWGSN
-269 NEGTDNSTNN
+269 NANVDSSNN
-279 DSDHDQSDPGS
+279 GGDSDQSDSGS
-290 FAEST
+290 VTEST
-295 EVATQPEQSDQ
+295 EGSSQSKPSDQ
-306 PTNITQPN
+306 PTNITQPKV
-314 IEPDNQQ
+314 ESDNQQ
-321 VTGSVKDDDNDDHD
+321 VTGSLSNDDNANDQ
-335 KQHENERETDR
+335 QHENERETDR
-346 DSDNR
+346 DTTNSDN
-351 VDDDDDKKGGAK
+351 DDDDKKGGEK